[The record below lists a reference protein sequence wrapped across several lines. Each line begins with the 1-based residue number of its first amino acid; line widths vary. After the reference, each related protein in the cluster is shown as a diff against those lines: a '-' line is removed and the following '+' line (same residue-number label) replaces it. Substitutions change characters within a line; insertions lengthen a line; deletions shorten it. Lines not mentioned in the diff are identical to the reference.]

1 MEWFIKKNA
10 TLPVLRVQLTQNGR
24 SQYVNNM
31 SMLGEPNVFFSMT
44 DTETQ
49 IPKILT
55 KPAVVT
61 TGLTSSGNIE
71 YYAHYQFTKRDTKKV
86 GRFLAEFVVSNS
98 DGVLYQPIVDQLY
111 VNITDSFAIDDV
123 EFKDNYT
130 INFPCCD

>member
-24 SQYVNNM
+24 SQYMNNM

-44 DTETQ
+44 DTETR

-71 YYAHYQFTKRDTKKV
+71 YYT
-86 GRFLAEFVVSNS
+86 
-98 DGVLYQPIVDQLY
+98 
-111 VNITDSFAIDDV
+111 
-123 EFKDNYT
+123 T
-130 INFPCCD
+130 INLQKEIQKKWVDF